1 MRDSK
6 AWNRLRRH
14 RLVRLFADRRAWV
27 QQVVV
32 TAIAGALAWQIGDA
46 LVPHGGV
53 TAAIAAAITV
63 QMSLHKSMRE
73 GFGQIL
79 GTAIGAGVALASE
92 QVFGLGAITVAIT
105 IGLGAVAARALRLG
119 IAATVNVSVTALIV
133 IGPGP
138 SESTAWHRLVA
149 IVVGALLAIFLSYFS
164 HPKNPEGRTI
174 DEIARL
180 ATETAELLATMS
192 IGVESGFDRA
202 ASGRWLARARVL
214 TSRVPRVRAQAL
226 EARDYARWF
235 PMADKQVADDLYK
248 RAFAL
253 DHAVDEV
260 ATIARALFDSA
271 VGAGIPATVQQELAD
286 ALASASYA
294 MSATVVE
301 LQDDDLPLNP
311 AVTEDVRQ
319 ASADLAEHLLED
331 RASADPDQLVRGMS
345 IASGLDR
352 IADSLDRTAPAIH
365 EVPEPGPPTA
375 ELVLKLPKRRSGKR
389 KVRKP
394 NR

>member
-1 MRDSK
+1 MHRSR
-6 AWNRLRRH
+6 RLSRVAEH
-14 RLVRLFADRRAWV
+14 RLVRLFTDRRVWV

-32 TAIAGALAWQIGDA
+32 TAIAGAIAWQIGDA

-79 GTAIGAGVALASE
+79 GTAIGAGVALGSE
-92 QVFGLGAITVAIT
+92 HFFGLGAITVAIT
-105 IGLGAVAARALRLG
+105 IGLGAVASRALRLG

-138 SESTAWHRLVA
+138 SESTAWHRMVA
-149 IVVGALLAIFLSYFS
+149 IVIGALIAIGLSYFS
-164 HPKNPEGRTI
+164 HPKDPAGRTV
-174 DEIARL
+174 DEISRM
-180 ATETAELLATMS
+180 ATDTAELLGVMS
-192 IGVESGFDRA
+192 VGVGDGFDRA
-202 ASGRWLARARVL
+202 QAGRWLARARVL
-214 TSRVPRVRAQAL
+214 TTRVPRVRAQAL
-226 EARDYARWF
+226 EARDYSRWF
-235 PMADKQVADDLYK
+235 PMAERAEADELYM

-260 ATIARALFDSA
+260 ATIARTLFDAA
-271 VGAGIPATVQQELAD
+271 VEGGLPAAINQQIAD

-301 LQDDDLPLNP
+301 LHDEQDQPLDP
-311 AVTEDVRQ
+311 GITEDVRH
-319 ASADLAEHLLED
+319 ATAELAEQLLED
-331 RASADPDQLVRGMS
+331 SDEVGHDQIMRGMS

-352 IADSLDRTAPAIH
+352 IADSLDQSAPAIH
-365 EVPEPGPPTA
+365 EVPEPGPPTE
-375 ELVLKLPKRRSGKR
+375 ELVMKLPKRPRGRSSDR
-389 KVRKP
+389 
-394 NR
+394 

>member
-1 MRDSK
+1 MPTSRTMQ
-6 AWNRLRRH
+6 RLTRL
-14 RLVRLFADRRAWV
+14 RLVRMFADRRVWV
-27 QQVVV
+27 RQVFV
-32 TAIAGALAWQIGDA
+32 TALAGAFSWQVGDA
-46 LVPHGGV
+46 LVTHGGV

-63 QMSLHKSMRE
+63 QMSIHKSMRE

-92 QVFGLGAITVAIT
+92 QLFGLGAITVAIT
-105 IGLGAVAARALRLG
+105 IGLAAVASRALRLG
-119 IAATVNVSVTALIV
+119 GAATVNVSVTALIV

-138 SESTAWHRLVA
+138 SESTAWHRLAA
-149 IVVGALLAIFLSYFS
+149 IVIGALIAIFLSYFS

-180 ATETAELLATMS
+180 ATETAELLIAMS
-192 IGVESGFDRA
+192 LGVEAGFDRA
-202 ASGRWLARARVL
+202 SAGRWLARARVL

-235 PMADKQVADDLYK
+235 PMADREVADDLYT

-253 DHAVDEV
+253 DHAVDAV
-260 ATIARALFDSA
+260 STIARTLFDSA
-271 VGAGIPATVQQELAD
+271 VTGGMPDAVQQSLAD

-301 LQDDDLPLNP
+301 LRDVDEIRMDP
-311 AVTEDVRQ
+311 AVTQEVRQ
-319 ASADLAEHLLED
+319 ASADLAGQLLD
-331 RASADPDQLVRGMS
+331 GTGQADAEQLVHGMS

-352 IADSLDRTAPAIH
+352 IADSLDQSAPAIY
-365 EVPEPGPPTA
+365 EVPEPGPPTE
-375 ELVLKLPKRRSGKR
+375 ELVLKLPKRKSGKR
-389 KVRKP
+389 RK
-394 NR
+394 RGR

>member
-1 MRDSK
+1 MRDTRFMRWL
-6 AWNRLRRH
+6 AGL
-14 RLVRLFADRRAWV
+14 RLVRLFTDRRVWV
-27 QQVVV
+27 RQIFV
-32 TAIAGALAWQIGDA
+32 TSVAGALAWQVGDA
-46 LVPHGGV
+46 FVPHGGV

-92 QVFGLGAITVAIT
+92 QAFGLGAVTVAIT
-105 IGLGAVAARALRLG
+105 IGLCAVVSRALRLG
-119 IAATVNVSVTALIV
+119 AAATVNVPVTALIV

-138 SESTAWHRLVA
+138 SESTALHRLTA
-149 IVVGALLAIFLSYFS
+149 IVIGALIAIFLSYFS
-164 HPKNPEGRTI
+164 HPKNPEGRTV
-174 DEIARL
+174 DDIARL
-180 ATETAELLATMS
+180 ATETAELLATMAL
-192 IGVESGFDRA
+192 GVERGFDRIE
-202 ASGRWLARARVL
+202 SGRWLARARVL

-235 PMADKQVADDLYK
+235 PMADRAIAADLYK

-260 ATIARALFDSA
+260 ATIARTLFDAA
-271 VGAGIPATVQQELAD
+271 VGGGIPDVVQQSLAD

-301 LQDDDLPLNP
+301 LRDEDDFPLDP
-311 AVTEDVRQ
+311 AVTDDVRQ

-331 RASADPDQLVRGMS
+331 TSVADQEQVMRGMS

-352 IADSLDRTAPAIH
+352 IADSLDRSAPAIH
-365 EVPEPGPPTA
+365 EVPEPGPATE
-375 ELVLKLPKRRSGKR
+375 ELILKLPKRKPGKR
-389 KVRKP
+389 RG
-394 NR
+394 